1 MKTKMKMIIIRKTKM
16 TTIGIPEKA
25 PFPTVSPWA
34 EPGMP
39 KSNARKLISKETSKR
54 FKMNF

>member
-1 MKTKMKMIIIRKTKM
+1 MIIIRKTKM